1 MSKLNLDL
9 SGVTEQSTSGY
20 SMIPAGKYGMK
31 VVKTEVKPTKTGGH
45 MLVCDLEVQDFGD
58 HVSKKIP
65 YQMNIVNNSPE
76 AQKIGLSQLKTLAI
90 ACQVKNPNAI
100 GDSDELI
107 TGVEFEAE
115 IILETVGDKQ
125 YSKVKWINKKEGAK
139 APSGESKP
147 QGKLPWEKQE

>member
-1 MSKLNLDL
+1 MAKLNLDL
-9 SGVTEQSTSGY
+9 TAVTEQSTSGY

-31 VVKTEVKPTKTGGH
+31 VVKTEVKPTKNGTGH
-45 MLVCDLEVQDFGD
+45 VLVCDLEVQDFGD

-65 YQMNIVNNSPE
+65 YQLNIVNQSAE

-90 ACQVKNPNAI
+90 ACQVKNHNAI

-125 YSKVKWINKKEGAK
+125 YSKVKWINKKEGAQAPQQK
-139 APSGESKP
+139 ASN
-147 QGKLPWEKQE
+147 GKLPWERS

>member
-1 MSKLNLDL
+1 MAKLGLDL
-9 SGVTEQSTSGY
+9 SQVQEQSSSGY

-31 VVKTEVKPTKTGGH
+31 VVKTEVKPTKAGTGH
-45 MLVCDLEVQDFGD
+45 ILICDLEVQDFGD

-65 YQMNIVNNSPE
+65 YQLNIVNPNPE

-100 GDSDELI
+100 NDSDELI

-115 IILETVGDKQ
+115 IVIETVGDKN
-125 YSKVKWINKKEGAK
+125 YSKVKWINKKEGA
-139 APSGESKP
+139 APAQQQNSAA
-147 QGKLPWEKQE
+147 KLPWQK

>member
-1 MSKLNLDL
+1 MAKLGLDL
-9 SGVTEQSTSGY
+9 SKVTEQSSSGY
-20 SMIPAGKYGMK
+20 SMIPAGMYSMK

-65 YQMNIVNNSPE
+65 YQMNIVNNSAE
-76 AQKIGLSQLKTLAI
+76 AQRIGLSQLKTLAI

-100 GDSDELI
+100 NDSDELI

-115 IILETVGDKQ
+115 VVVEQVGDKN
-125 YSKVKWINKKEGAK
+125 YSKVKWINKKENAAK
-139 APSGESKP
+139 PAAASS
-147 QGKLPWEKQE
+147 QTLPWQK

>member
-1 MSKLNLDL
+1 MAKLNLDL
-9 SGVTEQSTSGY
+9 SNVKEQSTSGY

-31 VVKTEVKPTKTGGH
+31 VVKTEVKETKAGGH

-65 YQMNIVNNSPE
+65 YQMNIVNASAE
-76 AQKIGLSQLKTLAI
+76 AQRIGLSQLKTLAI
-90 ACQVKNPNAI
+90 ACGVKNPNAI

-115 IILETVGDKQ
+115 IILDTVGDKQ
-125 YSKVKWINKKEGAK
+125 YSKVKWINKKEGAAQPNQQK
-139 APSGESKP
+139 QERD
-147 QGKLPWEKQE
+147 LPWLKK